1 MKSISNKKIVEVST
15 KSVRLYLFRS
25 LSDIISENDL
35 SELLKSKDAV
45 LFIRYETLDEA
56 LSVTKLPICIPN
68 SDPQVRD
75 YVSDMGKLPKAFFG
89 DQENLLIAYLAE
101 FDCYSC
107 CPF

>member
-35 SELLKSKDAV
+35 SELLKSKDTV
-45 LFIRYETLDEA
+45 LFVRYETLEEA
-56 LSVTKLPICIPN
+56 LSVRKLPICIPI

-75 YVSDMGKLPKAFFG
+75 YVRDIKKLPKVFF
-89 DQENLLIAYLAE
+89 DEEENLLIAYLAE